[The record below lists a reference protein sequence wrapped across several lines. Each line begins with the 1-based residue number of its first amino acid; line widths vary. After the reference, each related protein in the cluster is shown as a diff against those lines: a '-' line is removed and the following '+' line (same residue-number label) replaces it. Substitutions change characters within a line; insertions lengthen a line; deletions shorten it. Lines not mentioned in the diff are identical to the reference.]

1 MPRPKNVD
9 RVIDRTLEL
18 LGGPERAREITDR
31 EFGEMVERWNQDVDG
46 IGRILRAHLYVEHY
60 MTEYVR
66 HANPRLGSIAEARLT
81 FSQKLALLDD
91 ALVGV
96 SEIKPG
102 IAQLNKIRNRLAH
115 RLSAQLQSTDVAAF
129 LAAPMFTSMREVAT
143 GRSMSS
149 RPPIEVLEL
158 FAQHAAHVL
167 AGEFNSFAKAFG
179 QALTEDKE
187 RGDA

>member
-1 MPRPKNVD
+1 MTRPYNVD
-9 RVIDRTLEL
+9 KVIDRTLEL

-31 EFGEMVERWNQDVDG
+31 DFGEMAQRWNQDVDA

-66 HANPRLGSIAEARLT
+66 HANPRLGSIADARLS
-81 FSQKLALLDD
+81 FNQKLALLDD

-115 RLSAQLQSTDVAAF
+115 RLCVQLESKDVAPF

-143 GRSMSS
+143 GRSTSS
-149 RPPIEVLEL
+149 LPPLEVLEL
-158 FAQHAAHVL
+158 FAQHAAHIL
-167 AGEFNSFAKAFG
+167 AGEFNSFARAFG
-179 QALTEDKE
+179 QALKEDKE
-187 RGDA
+187 RSDA